1 MKVISK
7 YRDDYYDGAAA
18 LSDQNSVVFRRNNG
32 SLLIADLPENLQK
45 IIIDSK
51 KVGCEYV
58 KSRAFMMMT
67 GVLVFFCGKVY
78 RGVRVV
84 RTSLDKRKNIEEMED
99 QVFYNLEDTEAYL
112 AKYSFNLATRD
123 SFFLCGVKSR
133 KSFEKFLADQGTS
146 EFYDFCHEQKI
157 VIGTFECNTEFDRRV
172 REIATNGRL
181 RRYNFDRVKPAK
193 EAISEMEA
201 YIGGVLSTKFVK
213 PEIVDPMKEIREN
226 GFNMNSFARYR
237 K

>member
-7 YRDDYYDGAAA
+7 YRDDYYDGLAS
-18 LSDQNSVVFRRNNG
+18 LSDQNSVVFRRNG
-32 SLLIADLPENLQK
+32 GKLPIAELPEKLQK

-78 RGVRVV
+78 RGIRVV

-99 QVFYNLEDTEAYL
+99 QVFYNLADIEEYL

-123 SFFLCGVKSR
+123 SFFLYGVKSR
-133 KSFEKFLADQGTS
+133 KSFEKFLSKQGTS
-146 EFYDFCHEQKI
+146 EFYDLCHERKI

-172 REIATNGRL
+172 REISTNGRL
-181 RRYNFDRVKPAK
+181 WRYNFDRVKPAK
-193 EAISEMEA
+193 EAIAEMEA

-213 PEIVDPMKEIREN
+213 PEVVDPMKEVREN
-226 GFNMNSFARYR
+226 GFNMNSFAKYR

>member
-7 YRDDYYDGAAA
+7 YRDDYYDGAAT
-18 LSDQNSVVFRRNNG
+18 LSDQNTVVFRRNGG
-32 SLLIADLPENLQK
+32 SLPIAELPENLQK
-45 IIIDSK
+45 IITDSK

-99 QVFYNLEDTEAYL
+99 QVFYNLADMEAYL

-133 KSFEKFLADQGTS
+133 KSFEKFFSKQGTS
-146 EFYDFCHEQKI
+146 EFFDVCHERKI

-172 REIATNGRL
+172 REISTNGRL
-181 RRYNFDRVKPAK
+181 WRYNFDRVKPAK
-193 EAISEMEA
+193 EAIAEMEA
-201 YIGGVLSTKFVK
+201 YIGDILSTKFVK
-213 PEIVDPMKEIREN
+213 PEIVDPMKEVREN
-226 GFNMNSFARYR
+226 GFNMNFAKYR
-237 K
+237 KK